1 MKGKDFGSVGSRI
14 AKAAQH
20 GISSMMNFFKKK
32 GEENHVEQP
41 AELPV
46 EPPPVI
52 EEKVENVEAPQQ
64 AEQVTIKKVKRL
76 VEHDMCKTN
85 ELKVVGKIDL
95 DALNQRTRP
104 IKKSKRQLEKDR
116 KKRLAKNEATNDTN
130 LH

>member
-1 MKGKDFGSVGSRI
+1 MKGKDLGSMGSLI

-32 GEENHVEQP
+32 GEKNHVEQP

-46 EPPPVI
+46 EQTPVI
-52 EEKVENVEAPQQ
+52 DEKADNVEAPQQ
-64 AEQVTIKKVKRL
+64 PEQVKVTKVKRL
-76 VEHDMCKTN
+76 VEHDMCKTS

-104 IKKSKRQLEKDR
+104 VKKSKRQLEKDR
-116 KKRLAKNEATNDTN
+116 KKRIKKKDEI
-130 LH
+130 